1 MNLPKG
7 CEIVDITFYYN
18 KNKIQLFKIFSGT
31 LSEIVPMHSHTK
43 NSYEVHLIDY
53 GSGVLETDS
62 ERYSL
67 SKNTLFITGP
77 NLLHKQIPDKT
88 SPMHELCVYFRI
100 SDLKK
105 ENDIVSRFA
114 SQSFWIGKS
123 NAEIRHLFKQMVEEK
138 EKSSHWQEDILS
150 SLSIRLISEIARLY
164 FPDNTHPKKETA
176 ATDLNESRSWILD
189 QLFSDDCSNVTLNDF
204 SVQIGVSQRQ
214 AERIIKD
221 YYGSSFK
228 KLRYESKMALAAT
241 LLEEKNITVEEC
253 AVKCG
258 YSSASA
264 FISAFKKKYKITP
277 NKYREQMIKK

>member
-1 MNLPKG
+1 MN
-7 CEIVDITFYYN
+7 ITFYYN

-43 NSYEVHLIDY
+43 NCYEIHLIDY
-53 GSGVLETDS
+53 GSGVLETDC

-77 NLLHKQIPDKT
+77 KLLHKQIPDKM

-138 EKSSHWQEDILS
+138 EKGSHWQEDILS
-150 SLSIRLISEIARLY
+150 SLSIRLISEITRLY
-164 FPDNTHPKKETA
+164 FPDNTHQKKETA

-264 FISAFKKKYKITP
+264 FISAFKRKYKITP
-277 NKYREQMIKK
+277 KQYREQMIKK

>member
-1 MNLPKG
+1 MN
-7 CEIVDITFYYN
+7 ITFYYN

-43 NSYEVHLIDY
+43 NCYEIHLIDY
-53 GSGVLETDS
+53 GSGVLETDC

-77 NLLHKQIPDKT
+77 KLLHKQIPDKT
-88 SPMHELCVYFRI
+88 RPMHELCVYFRI

-138 EKSSHWQEDILS
+138 EKGSHWQEDILS
-150 SLSIRLISEIARLY
+150 SLSIRLISEITRLY
-164 FPDNTHPKKETA
+164 FPDNTHQKKETA

-264 FISAFKKKYKITP
+264 FISAFKRKYKITP
-277 NKYREQMIKK
+277 KQYREQMIKK